1 MLLLI
6 SSIIVTFIIAEI
18 IIRIIGTSETTSLE
32 NTTIDGYTIRKPELI
47 ANYKLNQ
54 YNNELHFN
62 EVGFR
67 DDSWQVNTE
76 KIAVIGDSFME
87 ALCIPEDNYFASILQ
102 RITKH
107 EVINIS
113 REKFNTIEEVYFFK
127 KFAVHLKPK
136 LVLLFM
142 YMNNDISF
150 NSEYKTKYK
159 GKNTSPIN
167 YINKNG
173 IYTLPSQKFSSNI
186 LSSIKTFIINHSII
200 IPKLYHSILKISYGR
215 FSNSE
220 KPEFVFGGN
229 QLDEIYIID
238 KYQSKKNIADW
249 KATEDA
255 LLEIKKIVNQYGG
268 EFVLITFE
276 SRYTL
281 PKSRFLDK
289 EYPLQKISTIA
300 TENEL
305 IHFSLNT
312 FLDDYYSKIKGPK
325 EGLHLSDGHWNMLS
339 HHIITYYVLQRLID
353 NGIILLNK
361 EVTNELKGLLHK
373 NPVDIIGKDEYS
385 KIYGNN

>member
-18 IIRIIGTSETTSLE
+18 IVRIISTPETTRLE
-32 NTTIDGYTIRKPELI
+32 NITIDGYTIRKPNLI

-54 YNNELHFN
+54 YDNEIHFN

-76 KIAVIGDSFME
+76 KIAVIGDSYME
-87 ALCIPEDNYFASILQ
+87 ALCIPEDNYFASIFQ
-102 RITKH
+102 QMTSQ

-113 REKFNTIEEVYFFK
+113 REKFNTFEEVYFFK
-127 KFAVHLKPK
+127 KFAAHLKPK

-150 NSEYKTKYK
+150 NSEYKMKYE
-159 GKNTSPIN
+159 GKSTNPVN

-173 IYTLPSQKFSSNI
+173 IYTLPSQRFSSNI
-186 LSSIKTFIINHSII
+186 LSSIKIYLINQSII
-200 IPKLYHSILKISYGR
+200 IPKLYYSILKIRYDM

-220 KPEFVFGGN
+220 KPESVFGEN

-238 KYQSKKNIADW
+238 QYQSPKTIDNW
-249 KATEDA
+249 KSTEDA
-255 LLEIKKIVNQYGG
+255 LLEVKKIVNQYGG

-276 SRYTL
+276 SRYM
-281 PKSRFLDK
+281 PRESRFIDK
-289 EYPLQKISTIA
+289 EYPMQKISTIA
-300 TENEL
+300 KENGL
-305 IHFSLNT
+305 IHFPLNR
-312 FLDDYYSKIKGPK
+312 FLEDYFREIKEPK

-339 HHIITYYVLQRLID
+339 HHIITYYVLQKLID

-361 EVTNELKGLLHK
+361 EVIDELKGLLNK
-373 NPVDIIGKDEYS
+373 NPIDIIGKDE
-385 KIYGNN
+385 